1 MSSQVVSVSHSE
13 PGGLPRIAD
22 ALAVAGPGTTIVLQ
36 PGTYHEELRIIG
48 DVTLAA
54 EDGPGTVTLQAP
66 EAVALFV
73 GAGRVEL
80 RGITVVGGG
89 DRFPAVQVT
98 GGSLR
103 MSDCELRADGLVAL
117 HAGDS
122 RLDLDTCVVGN
133 AAGAGLLLEGGMTG
147 TIRATTVRDVGGA
160 AMVISSGADPEFV
173 DCTVTGAAGPG
184 VLSTRAGRGSLVDC
198 VVSAVAGP
206 AVAVESGGAVRL
218 LRTTIRDAG
227 GPAVVATGGRPTLED
242 CVIRDIRGHGV
253 VIAGDA
259 DPTLLRCQVEGT
271 TGHTVLALETATGQL
286 VECRLDATAAAAA
299 VAVTD
304 GAAPTLRDC
313 QITAAGEAAVIFDD
327 GARGALVG
335 CAVTGG
341 RTGVL
346 VRTGADPVLEDTVVA
361 DCLDFG
367 VQGVDGGL
375 GTVRGCT
382 VEGCGEAGVRVAGA
396 QLVLTDSRLR
406 GGRHGLIVGRD
417 GQATVTS
424 CEVGSAARAG
434 VVVEAA
440 GDLDLRH
447 SRVSGGDL
455 VGVRFAPGSRGALVR
470 SEVVDNG
477 TDGVLLETADV
488 VDLADSTITGNRR
501 EQVRRVGAATHP
513 NRRDVPRSGDLP
525 THEPAPVLP
534 SPDPEPGRRTSDPAQ
549 VPSARPGAAEAEPG
563 GVPSDDTDAVAPLL
577 AQLHALVG
585 LAAVK
590 QEVATLVGLHQVA
603 QRRAE
608 AGLPRPPMSRHL
620 VFAGAPGTGK
630 TTVARLYGQIL
641 TALGVL
647 ESGQLVEASR
657 ADLVAEHIGGTAVKT
672 TKKFTEALGGVLFVD
687 EAYTLNPIEGAS
699 GHDFGREA
707 VDTLVKLMED
717 HRDEV
722 IVIAAGYSPQMRQFL
737 AGNAGLASRFSRTI
751 EFDSYTTD
759 ELITIVE
766 RLCRTHHYVL
776 EYDTRGALAGLF
788 DAMPRTESFGNA
800 RVARKIFEE
809 MIGRQAYRLSAE
821 GASDGVELAQLL
833 PQDLGAAPTATA
845 GSDAAGSAAVDGLLA
860 SLHAMTGLDAVKR
873 EVADL
878 VDLLANVRVRV
889 RAGLPAPAV
898 SRHLVFSGPP
908 GTGKTS
914 VARLY
919 GRLLAALGV
928 LGGGQVV
935 EVARADLVGE
945 YIGHTAH
952 RTREAFDRA
961 RGGVLFIDEA
971 YTLSPPDARNDFGRE
986 AIDTLVKLMEDH
998 RDEVVVIVAGYEREM
1013 VAFLAANAGLQSR
1026 FTRHIHFAHYT
1037 PDELVAIFQSL
1048 AAASGYECPLET
1060 LDALRAHFTAVPK
1073 GPSFGNG
1080 RYARQL
1086 LDEAVTRQAGRLR
1099 GRTDLSVEELQTL
1112 QAVDVTAVRTA

>member
-1 MSSQVVSVSHSE
+1 MSSSVVSVSHTE

-36 PGTYHEELRIIG
+36 PGIYHEELRIVG

-66 EAVALFV
+66 DAVALFV

-103 MSDCELRADGLVAL
+103 MSDCELTADGLVAL

-122 RLDLDTCVVGN
+122 RLDLHNCVVRN
-133 AAGAGLLLEGGMTG
+133 AAGAGLLLESGMTG
-147 TIRATTVRDVGGA
+147 TVRASTVRDVGGA
-160 AMVISSGADPEFV
+160 GVVISSGADPELV
-173 DCTVTGAAGPG
+173 DCTLTETAGPA
-184 VLSTRAGRGSLVDC
+184 VLSARAGRGSLTDC

-218 LRTTIRDAG
+218 LRTTIRDSG
-227 GPAVVATGGRPTLED
+227 GPALVATGGRPTLED
-242 CVIRDIRGHGV
+242 CVVREVDGHGV

-259 DPTLLRCQVEGT
+259 APTLSRCQVETT
-271 TGHTVLALETATGQL
+271 TGHAVFALETATGRL
-286 VECRLDATAAAAA
+286 VDCRLDATAAAA
-299 VAVTD
+299 VAVTG
-304 GAAPTLRDC
+304 GAAPTLDDC
-313 QITAAGEAAVIFDD
+313 RITGAGDATVVFDG
-327 GARGALVG
+327 GARGTLTRCTVS
-335 CAVTGG
+335 GG

-346 VRTGADPVLEDTVVA
+346 VRTGADPVLDDSTVA
-361 DCLDFG
+361 DCREYG
-367 VQGVDGGL
+367 VQCVDGGL

-382 VEGCGEAGVRVAGA
+382 VESCGEAAVRVAGA
-396 QLVLTDSRLR
+396 RLVLTDSRLR
-406 GGRHGLIVGRD
+406 GGPYGVIVAGD
-417 GQATVTS
+417 GQATLTS
-424 CEVGSAARAG
+424 CEIGSAARAG

-455 VGVRFAPGSRGALVR
+455 VGVRFAPGSRGTLAR

-477 TDGVLLETADV
+477 TDGVLLETREP
-488 VDLADSTITGNRR
+488 VDLTGATITGNRR
-501 EQVRRVGAATHP
+501 EQIRRVGAATHP
-513 NRRDVPRSGDLP
+513 DRREAPRTGDR
-525 THEPAPVLP
+525 PAPDATPVVP
-534 SPDPEPGRRTSDPAQ
+534 PPDPEPGRRIPDP
-549 VPSARPGAAEAEPG
+549 VRFPSPGATDAEADAVASDG
-563 GVPSDDTDAVAPLL
+563 GDTVAPLL

-603 QRRAE
+603 QRRAA

-672 TKKFTEALGGVLFVD
+672 TQKFTEALGGVLFVD
-687 EAYTLNPIEGAS
+687 EAYTLNPIEGAG

-722 IVIAAGYSPQMRQFL
+722 IVIVAGYSPQMRQFL
-737 AGNAGLASRFSRTI
+737 AGNAGLASRFSRTV
-751 EFDSYTTD
+751 EFDSYRTD
-759 ELITIVE
+759 ELVTIVD

-776 EYDTRGALAGLF
+776 EYDTRAALAGLF

-809 MIGRQAYRLSAE
+809 MIGRQAYRLSAQ

-860 SLHAMTGLDAVKR
+860 SLHAMIGLEAVKR

-878 VDLLANVRVRV
+878 IDLLANARVRIS
-889 RAGLPAPAV
+889 AGLPAPAV

-928 LGGGQVV
+928 LSGGQVV

-971 YTLSPPDARNDFGRE
+971 YTLTPPDAHNDFGRE

-998 RDEVVVIVAGYEREM
+998 RDEVVVIVAGYDQEM
-1013 VAFLAANAGLQSR
+1013 AAFLAANAGLESR
-1026 FTRHIHFAHYT
+1026 FTRHIHFAQYT
-1037 PDELVAIFQSL
+1037 PDELLAIFQSL
-1048 AAASGYECPLET
+1048 AAASGYECPLGT

-1073 GPSFGNG
+1073 GRSFGNG

-1086 LDEAVTRQAGRLR
+1086 LDEAVTRQASRLR

-1112 QAVDVTAVRTA
+1112 QAVDVTPAATP

>member
-1 MSSQVVSVSHSE
+1 MSSTVVSVSHTE

-36 PGTYHEELRIIG
+36 PGTYREELRIVG

-54 EDGPGTVTLQAP
+54 EDGPGTVTLRAP
-66 EAVALFV
+66 DAVALFV

-103 MSDCELRADGLVAL
+103 LSDCELAADGVVAV

-122 RLDLDTCVVGN
+122 RLDLDSCEVRN
-133 AAGAGLLLEGGMTG
+133 AGGAGLLLENGMTG
-147 TIRATTVRDVGGA
+147 TIRATTVRDVAGA
-160 AMVISSGADPEFV
+160 AAVISSGADPELV
-173 DCTVTGAAGPG
+173 DCTLTGSAGPA
-184 VLSTRAGRGSLVDC
+184 VLSTRAGRGSVVDC
-198 VVSAVAGP
+198 VVSTGSGP

-218 LRTTIRDAG
+218 LRTTIGDGG
-227 GPAVVATGGRPTLED
+227 GPAVVVTGGRPTVED
-242 CVIRDIRGHGV
+242 CVLRDLDGHGV
-253 VIAGDA
+253 VIAGDG
-259 DPTLLRCQVEGT
+259 DPTLLRCHVET
-271 TGHTVLALETATGQL
+271 RTGHALFALETATGRL
-286 VECRLDATAAAAA
+286 VDCRLEATAAAA
-299 VAVTD
+299 VAVTGD
-304 GAAPTLRDC
+304 AAPTLEGCR
-313 QITAAGEAAVIFDD
+313 ITAAGEAAVVFDD
-327 GARGALVG
+327 GARGTLAG
-335 CAVTGG
+335 CTVNGG
-341 RTGVL
+341 HTGVL
-346 VRTGADPVLEDTVVA
+346 VRAGADPVLDDTVVA
-361 DCLDFG
+361 DCRDYG

-382 VEGCGEAGVRVAGA
+382 VEGCGEAGVRVDGA
-396 QLVLTDSRLR
+396 RLVLTDSRLR
-406 GGRHGLIVGRD
+406 GGPYGLVVAGN
-417 GQATVTS
+417 GHSGVTS
-424 CEVGSAARAG
+424 CEIGSAARAG
-434 VVVEAA
+434 ILVEAA
-440 GDLDLRH
+440 GELDLRR
-447 SRVSGGDL
+447 SRVSGGGA
-455 VGVRFAPGSRGALVR
+455 VGVRFAPGSRGALIE

-477 TDGVLLETADV
+477 TDGVLLETAEV
-488 VDLADSTITGNRR
+488 VDLTGSTVTGNRR
-501 EQVRRVGAATHP
+501 EQVRRVGAAAHP
-513 NRRDVPRSGDLP
+513 TRRDASRTGAGPALDVPSRD
-525 THEPAPVLP
+525 A
-534 SPDPEPGRRTSDPAQ
+534 EPGRRSADPADAG
-549 VPSARPGAAEAEPG
+549 PDAGPP
-563 GVPSDDTDAVAPLL
+563 DDGDAVAPLL

-603 QRRAE
+603 QRRAA

-630 TTVARLYGQIL
+630 TTVARLYGEIL

-647 ESGQLVEASR
+647 QSGQLVEASR

-672 TKKFTEALGGVLFVD
+672 TKKFTEALGGVLFID
-687 EAYTLNPIEGAS
+687 EAYTLNPIEGGS

-751 EFDSYTTD
+751 EFDSYSTD
-759 ELITIVE
+759 ELITIVD

-776 EYDTRGALAGLF
+776 EYDTRSALAGLF

-809 MIGRQAYRLSAE
+809 MIGRQAYRLSVE
-821 GASDGVELAQLL
+821 GVSDGVELAQLL

-860 SLHAMTGLDAVKR
+860 SLHAMIGLDAVKR

-878 VDLLANVRVRV
+878 IDLLANVRVRLS
-889 RAGLPAPAV
+889 AGLPAPAV

-928 LGGGQVV
+928 LSGGQVV

-945 YIGHTAH
+945 YVGHTAH

-971 YTLSPPDARNDFGRE
+971 YTLSPPDAGNDFGRE

-998 RDEVVVIVAGYEREM
+998 RDEVVVIVAGYDQEM
-1013 VAFLAANAGLQSR
+1013 TAFLAANAGLESR
-1026 FTRHIHFAHYT
+1026 FTRHIHFAPYT
-1037 PDELVAIFQSL
+1037 PDELLAIFQSL
-1048 AAASGYECPLET
+1048 AAASGYECPLGT

-1073 GPSFGNG
+1073 GRSFGNG

-1086 LDEAVTRQAGRLR
+1086 LDEAVTRQASRLR

-1112 QAVDVTAVRTA
+1112 QPADVSP